1 MTQLA
6 AKRRRRADEMKNRK
20 VRSHSVSARLLED
33 EHSRDEVR
41 EMATDSMDA
50 STTTLTLYYSTQFV
64 FVWLARFARP
74 SLKMRTIS
82 LRSAQIRDLEAQ
94 VRELEETANRR
105 AAPDSISQLIR
116 AIGPSESVE
125 VKRKE
130 TNREVVNLRKE
141 LAQTE
146 ADGEK
151 RLRSLRQQFERVKLG
166 LEGELSSLKRKMGS
180 GGGVSSSVDKSSTGT
195 GTTGTGGDVEKLRA
209 FYNKKIADAEKKHTA
224 ALHAAKRGASNVS
237 KSNPIKVDKN
247 NAVERVR
254 ELEGLVSKQKEMI
267 LTLETLSSVKKG
279 KGADNNS
286 SVRSSN
292 GEAAATAVN
301 VAKIGQLEQMNV
313 FLERQVKDLTSS
325 LAGAETRVAQQQ
337 VSERTERALWKTGIL
352 ATTKLT
358 LFHSIR
364 CSKIKQQTQ
373 AGKFKGKVIGPI
385 GSFLKIKPNMSKW
398 AGLTEVALG
407 NNVMSAFVCE
417 RKEDV
422 NLLVKLRQ
430 DSKIGGNQ
438 CNIFQQTP
446 YARYKTKPL
455 PVNSP
460 EIQSPLTVLDVE
472 DDLVFNFLV
481 DQGQADQRAIASTK
495 KSSEEHLMVNRGGR
509 FETKGN
515 GGERAS

>member
-1 MTQLA
+1 
-6 AKRRRRADEMKNRK
+6 
-20 VRSHSVSARLLED
+20 
-33 EHSRDEVR
+33 
-41 EMATDSMDA
+41 
-50 STTTLTLYYSTQFV
+50 
-64 FVWLARFARP
+64 
-74 SLKMRTIS
+74 MRTIS

-364 CSKIKQQTQ
+364 LNSFSHLFRSAQQQQTSAQQQQTQ
-373 AGKFKGKVIGPI
+373 QQLHTLPPPPPQLPQSVTTDNSTLEILKAQYERRISDLQRQLVTANNAMSSFQVELNKQRTASSSQVASEMTNLQITLQTVRNELTAARNQHQAQMTENMQLQQRLSVATHSSVSQANVAQYAVISKQVNEAKRPSLDEDENTRDGFCEMAADIMATSTTKLTLFPLNSF
-385 GSFLKIKPNMSKW
+385 GSL
-398 AGLTEVALG
+398 A
-407 NNVMSAFVCE
+407 AFVL
-417 RKEDV
+417 RK
-422 NLLVKLRQ
+422 
-430 DSKIGGNQ
+430 
-438 CNIFQQTP
+438 
-446 YARYKTKPL
+446 
-455 PVNSP
+455 NSP
-460 EIQSPLTVLDVE
+460 R
-472 DDLVFNFLV
+472 F
-481 DQGQADQRAIASTK
+481 ARRRWRCW
-495 KSSEEHLMVNRGGR
+495 RGG
-509 FETKGN
+509 EMN
-515 GGERAS
+515 ERERCKR